1 MADNGWGRT
10 VQETASE
17 PRKNREPP
25 SRGWEIAR
33 RNFGDAIFFFAPALK
48 HYDTPEFKQE
58 GSCRIQPVSITGGEC
73 RLMCDHCR
81 AGILERMR
89 PARTIESLLNLA
101 SRLSREGVTS
111 LLVSGGSDHRGVV
124 PLGPFASTLARIRE
138 NYGIRVIV
146 HTGIVDATLAAS
158 LSEAGVEAVL
168 IDIPGDDATIA
179 EVLHLDGAT
188 TADYH
193 DSLANLCAAGLN
205 VVPHVVIG
213 LHHGR
218 ILGESAALRMIS
230 RHPVRGLVLVGLRPL
245 PHTPMATVIPPK
257 PEEMADVFREARE
270 LFPGT
275 PVMLGCER
283 PGGRHK
289 ELTDNLA
296 LEAGLNGIAFPA
308 DGVVARA
315 RELGL
320 KPRFSGICCAAPFAD
335 IAMSTDRISPEA
347 ADAGGGEA

>member
-1 MADNGWGRT
+1 M
-10 VQETASE
+10 QETASE
-17 PRKNREPP
+17 SRKNQESL

-58 GSCRIQPVSITGGEC
+58 GSCRIQPVSITGSDC
-73 RLMCDHCR
+73 QLMCDHCR
-81 AGILERMR
+81 AGILGRMR
-89 PARTIESLLNLA
+89 PARTAESLLSLA
-101 SRLSREGVTS
+101 SQLSGEGVTS

-124 PLGPFASTLARIRE
+124 PLGPFASTFARIRDDF
-138 NYGIRVIV
+138 GIRVIV
-146 HTGIVDATLAAS
+146 HAGIVDATLAGH

-179 EVLHLDGAT
+179 EVLHLDSAT
-188 TADYH
+188 TADYG

-213 LHHGR
+213 LNHGR
-218 ILGESAALRMIS
+218 IIGEHAALEMIS
-230 RHPVRGLVLVGLRPL
+230 RYPVRGLVLVGLRPL
-245 PHTPMATVIPPK
+245 AGTPMAGVTPPE
-257 PEEMADVFREARE
+257 PEEMAGVFRAARE
-270 LFPGT
+270 LFPGI

-289 ELTDNLA
+289 ELTDRLA

-308 DGVVARA
+308 DGVIARA

-320 KPRFSGICCAAPFAD
+320 KPRFSGNCCAAPFAD
-335 IAMSTDRISPEA
+335 IARATDGTASMA
-347 ADAGGGEA
+347 ADAVEEY